1 MASLAP
7 EDNTTK
13 SCLLTPVAERPTWV
27 NCVCLIV
34 LVVCGMGEGA
44 GFHQCGMFV
53 PQSFTGQMTFKVWVV
68 MKMFAGAVGSSMLCQ
83 GILYLVHPALMEQ
96 SRWFA
101 SYTAAKQTWLAFVKV
116 VVGGMTLGCGM
127 TLAGSGPTMLP
138 SQIGANVGN
147 AWITLLGLLGGG
159 IVYAIIERVY
169 EMCTADNASAV
180 VGLDEDPPPAVV
192 RVADHKFGIRYP
204 WLVIPGGLIFLSFGI
219 LLEVFLPH
227 TADVAV
233 LRVGALPL
241 PPLVGGLIV
250 GFNQIPIRLVQGV
263 AGQGGSTSVMVVI
276 GTLTCGVLGPEYRLE
291 GFAEAWQFTFVWVG
305 TLLGALV
312 ASQVS
317 VGVTSSPVGYNAY
330 RSAIGGFLM
339 QFGARVAGGCT
350 CGHGISGFSE
360 LSFQSIAAVCSIFSG
375 AIATGYI
382 IEHQ

>member
-27 NCVCLIV
+27 NCACLLL

-68 MKMFAGAVGSSMLCQ
+68 MKMFVGAVGSSMLCQ

-101 SYTAAKQTWLAFVKV
+101 NHTAAKQTWLAFVKV
-116 VVGGMTLGCGM
+116 IGGGMTLGCGM
-127 TLAGSGPTMLP
+127 SLAGSGPTMLP

-159 IVYAIIERVY
+159 VVYAIIERVLY
-169 EMCTADNASAV
+169 QSWSGLLEGLHSA
-180 VGLDEDPPPAVV
+180 DEDPH
-192 RVADHKFGIRYP
+192 VADHKFEIRYP

-233 LRVGALPL
+233 LGVGALPL

-250 GFNQIPIRLVQGV
+250 GFNQIPIRLAQGV

-276 GTLTCGVLGPEYRLE
+276 GTLTCGVLGPQYRLR
-291 GFAEAWQFTFVWVG
+291 GFAHAWQFTFVWVG

-317 VGVTSSPVGYNAY
+317 VGVTISPVGYNAY

-375 AIATGYI
+375 GIATGYI